1 MATKT
6 TLPKTPAK
14 PPATKK
20 KPPPMPPPTP
30 TAPAPTSSRAVK
42 KFTVE
47 DWDGDTEGHGIVLH
61 GKYGMGKTN
70 LAALAPAPVFIGG
83 LDAGGSKI
91 KHPVTGE
98 KLKVIPGI
106 ETFQDVRDV
115 LHQVDL
121 FDPYETI
128 VLDTGTQLQ
137 HLGLLHTFAT
147 VKGPKNIT
155 CTNIEQYGYHKGY
168 RHLYDTMHHILG
180 DLDPL
185 IKRGKNVIIVCQS
198 IQTKVSNPGGED
210 FLRDTPDLQT
220 DPKANVAADY
230 MSWADHIFM
239 IDHTN
244 IQTEDKKAVATGG
257 RCIRVHPEIH
267 FEAKSRTLGP
277 ELATVTFDSVQDDSI
292 WQFLFG
298 GGE

>member
-1 MATKT
+1 M
-6 TLPKTPAK
+6 AK
-14 PPATKK
+14 PTASPPPPPAAKK
-20 KPPPMPPPTP
+20 KPPTAPPKPVAPPPVAKRVAKT
-30 TAPAPTSSRAVK
+30 
-42 KFTVE
+42 FTVQ
-47 DWDGDTEGHGIVLH
+47 DWDGDVEGHKIIIH

-70 LAALAPAPVFIGG
+70 LSALAPTPVFIGG
-83 LDAGGSKI
+83 LDPGGSKI

-98 KLKVIPGI
+98 NLKVIPGV

-121 FDPYETI
+121 FDPYETV
-128 VLDTGTQLQ
+128 VLDTGTELQ

-147 VKGPKNIT
+147 VHGPKDCPK

-168 RHLYDTMHHILG
+168 RYLFDTMHHILG
-180 DLDPL
+180 DLNPL

-220 DPKANVAADY
+220 DAKANIAADY

-239 IDHTN
+239 IDHHN
-244 IQTEDKKAVATGG
+244 VSASDKKAVATGG
-257 RCIRVHPEIH
+257 RVIRVHPEIH
-267 FEAKSRTLGP
+267 FEAKSRTLPP
-277 ELATVTFDSVQDDSI
+277 ECATVAFADKTDDSI

-298 GGE
+298 GE

>member
-1 MATKT
+1 MAKNST
-6 TLPKTPAK
+6 PPPAK
-14 PPATKK
+14 KVPPKV
-20 KPPPMPPPTP
+20 PPKP
-30 TAPAPTSSRAVK
+30 TAPPPVARRIAK
-42 KFTVE
+42 EFTVE
-47 DWDGDTEGHGIVLH
+47 EWTGDQEGHGIILH

-70 LAALAPAPVFIGG
+70 LAALAPTPVFIGG

-98 KLKVIPGI
+98 NLMVIPGI
-106 ETFQDVRDV
+106 ESFQDVRDV

-121 FDPYETI
+121 FDPYETV

-137 HLGLLHTFAT
+137 HLALLHTFET
-147 VKGPKNIT
+147 VKGPKGVT
-155 CTNIEQYGYHKGY
+155 CTDIEGYGYHKGY

-210 FLRDTPDLQT
+210 FLCDTPDLQT
-220 DPKANVAADY
+220 DSKANVAADY

-239 IDHTN
+239 IDHHSITA
-244 IQTEDKKAVATGG
+244 EAGKAVATGG
-257 RCIRVHPEIH
+257 RVIRVHPEIH
-267 FEAKSRTLGP
+267 FEAKSRTLGQ
-277 ELATVTFDSVQDDSI
+277 ECATVAFEHKADDSI
-292 WQFLFG
+292 WRFLFG
-298 GGE
+298 DE